1 MDKGND
7 IKKQIK
13 SEDEIDLREL
23 FKIFV
28 KRKWWFVGTFAI
40 VLIAGLL
47 FTFLKTPTPEYT
59 STSMLKVKED
69 YCLDSISEY
78 FPTEVSKLGIG
89 SLNDVATELKLNR
102 TLNKV
107 TKALNYDIDGND
119 LDKAINISIDEEK
132 QILIITTTYSDPEIA
147 YKMNERLLYVYGKE
161 KNSEFNEVYDRLLQK
176 IEARLADTQ
185 EKIEE
190 LSDKAEEYIIDFNA
204 KLLKEVGKSAHD
216 APLVVTT
223 YISPEISG
231 ELNYALA
238 VYNDL
243 ENINYILKE
252 NRELFVDKI
261 GVIEGPEL
269 SDAGASANYG
279 RNIAISIFL
288 ALIVGVMM
296 IFVVN
301 YFIASKSSKED

>member
-1 MDKGND
+1 MNQKKD
-7 IKKQIK
+7 IV

-28 KRKWWFVGTFAI
+28 SRKWWFVGTFAVI
-40 VLIAGLL
+40 LIAGLL
-47 FTFLKTPTPEYT
+47 FTFLNTPECT

-69 YCLDSISEY
+69 YYLDSISKY
-78 FPTEVSKLGIG
+78 FPAEASKLEIG
-89 SLNDVATELKLNR
+89 SLNDVATELKLSR
-102 TLNKV
+102 TLKEV
-107 TKALNYDIDGND
+107 TKDLNYNISKDD
-119 LDKAINISIDEEK
+119 LDSATSISIDEEK
-132 QILIITTTYSDPEIA
+132 QILTVTTTYSDPAIA
-147 YKMNERLLYVYGKE
+147 YKMNETLLNVYENK
-161 KNSEFNEVYDRLLQK
+161 KNSEFNETYDRLLQK

-190 LSDKAEEYIIDFNA
+190 LSGKAEEYIIDFNV
-204 KLLKEVGKSAHD
+204 KLLSEVEKSAHD
-216 APLVVTT
+216 APFVVTT

-243 ENINYILKE
+243 ENISYILKE

-261 GVIEGPEL
+261 EVIEGPEL
-269 SDAGASANYG
+269 SGAGASANYG

-288 ALIVGVMM
+288 ALIVGGMVV
-296 IFVVN
+296 FVVN
-301 YFIASKSSKED
+301 YFITSKK

>member
-1 MDKGND
+1 MNQKKD
-7 IKKQIK
+7 IA

-23 FKIFV
+23 FRIFV
-28 KRKWWFVGTFAI
+28 NRKWWFVGTFI
-40 VLIAGLL
+40 VVLIAGLL
-47 FTFLKTPTPEYT
+47 FTFLKTSEYA

-69 YCLDSISEY
+69 YYLDSVSEY
-78 FPTEVSKLGIG
+78 FPSEASELEIG
-89 SLNDVATELKLNR
+89 SLNDVATELKLSR
-102 TLNKV
+102 TLDKV

-132 QILIITTTYSDPEIA
+132 EILIITTVYSDPEIA
-147 YKMNERLLYVYGKE
+147 YKMNETLLDVYEKE
-161 KNSEFNEVYDRLLQK
+161 KNSEFNEVYDKLLQK
-176 IEARLADTQ
+176 TEARLADTQ

-190 LSDKAEEYIIDFNA
+190 LSGKAEEYIIDFNA
-204 KLLKEVGKSAHD
+204 KLLKEIGKSAYD

-261 GVIEGPEL
+261 EVIEGPEL

-279 RNIAISIFL
+279 RNVLISIFL

-296 IFVVN
+296 VFVAN
-301 YFIASKSSKED
+301 YLASSKK